1 MTESR
6 TKRRNKHGLNGINV
20 FAYEFL
26 FFFWF
31 LHKQVS
37 LFLDFGSD
45 KNKQTNN
52 RTKHGGQMATWRTL
66 R

>member
-26 FFFWF
+26 FF
-31 LHKQVS
+31 LVSPQEVS
-37 LFLDFGSD
+37 LFLNFGSD

-66 R
+66 S